1 VWHCEVHVKLNQ
13 SFRSLATQAPNNVS
27 IPEDEMPIVT
37 DEDMIALFTLEEEF
51 DVNYGILEPQQTILV
66 RTYSDDADDS
76 MLMEIR
82 PRFIIMFD
90 PNLEFIRRV
99 EVGDFHAPYAL
110 ELIVSRSI
118 AVPVQVCQS
127 GCTF

>member
-1 VWHCEVHVKLNQ
+1 
-13 SFRSLATQAPNNVS
+13 VS